1 MMLKKFFK
9 SDKISEEDELDDF
22 AEPSN
27 KKKPSHKQHAND
39 HDGGGA
45 QIVVEEGDSPNSQR
59 KISKAQAA
67 AAQSINKKY
76 DSSNDADMNS
86 GDEDDG
92 SESEDIEPVDVLLQF
107 IPYYGQGDPANDSI
121 VRSTLTNLSVEDIDS
136 KDEYGNTLL
145 LLACQYRCED
155 LVRIMLNK
163 GADPNA
169 VNSSGACCLHFACY
183 RESASM
189 PVAKVL
195 LKCGANPDIAES
207 TYGCTPLH
215 YCAGTGDISFVKLL
229 LSYGAQINALDS
241 YNYTCVDYAR
251 EAGMTDVADFLQ
263 SKLNSLSKQLSFKSS
278 SPMDSPYSAAASSK
292 MMSLDDL
299 SSWEPH
305 TDPDSGGKYY
315 INSRTGEC
323 LWESE
328 LKRRLAS
335 SVPASP
341 SSFAANVN
349 EAPKTAL
356 SAAQNARSQE
366 EELRKQSFQSK
377 LVVFFTT
384 HDPSR
389 LVEVE
394 VLAEEYKAREAELFK
409 LLATQYSFN
418 GHAETKE
425 GKKATSPSPDSET
438 ASPPIISVQGK
449 VTDINLVDPVLLS
462 EIAQEE
468 QKKFEVQLQEEAS
481 QLRRQF
487 ESQLREEKN
496 TFIQTISEKEGLVA
510 KLKSDIDALEKAKSS
525 KEEEI
530 KSLGVRISH
539 LQESGGE
546 SLSKLEGELEAAQ
559 VLCQELRGSIA
570 LLQEELQREKE
581 KTRTLET
588 TISKIT
594 EGNEEMIAREQAAAD
609 ERAQK
614 TREREEQHKLEVQTV
629 EERAKNSELKLKTEI
644 NKRKAEY
651 ALKETELLSKMEQ
664 LRKDKESEI
673 DALERYVWYAA
684 AASCEDMYSL

>member
-1 MMLKKFFK
+1 MLKKFFK
-9 SDKISEEDELDDF
+9 GDKISEEDELDDL

-27 KKKPSHKQHAND
+27 KKKPSHKHHAND
-39 HDGGGA
+39 HDGGGGA

-67 AAQSINKKY
+67 AAQSINKKH
-76 DSSNDADMNS
+76 DSMISNDDADMNS
-86 GDEDDG
+86 GDEFDG

-263 SKLNSLSKQLSFKSS
+263 SKLNSLSKQMSFKSS
-278 SPMDSPYSAAASSK
+278 SMDSPYSAASSK
-292 MMSLDDL
+292 MSLSLDDL

-305 TDPDSGGKYY
+305 MDPDSGGKYY

-335 SVPASP
+335 VPASP
-341 SSFAANVN
+341 SFTANVN
-349 EAPKTAL
+349 EAPKTTAL
-356 SAAQNARSQE
+356 SAQNARSQE
-366 EELRKQSFQSK
+366 EELRKQQSFQSK

-389 LVEVE
+389 LVEVG
-394 VLAEEYKAREAELFK
+394 VLAEEYKGREAELFK
-409 LLATQYSFN
+409 LLAAQYIFN
-418 GHAETKE
+418 GPAETKE
-425 GKKATSPSPDSET
+425 GKKTSAQSDSEI
-438 ASPPIISVQGK
+438 ASPVIASVQGK
-449 VTDINLVDPVLLS
+449 VTDINLVDAGLLS

-468 QKKFEVQLQEEAS
+468 QKKFELQLQEEAS
-481 QLRRQF
+481 QLRKQF
-487 ESQLREEKN
+487 ESQMREEKN
-496 TFIQTISEKEGLVA
+496 TFIQTISEKDGLVA
-510 KLKSDIDALEKAKSS
+510 RLKSDIDALEKAKSS

-539 LQESGGE
+539 LQEAGGE

-559 VLCQELRGSIA
+559 ALCQELRGSIA
-570 LLQEELQREKE
+570 LLQEELQSEKE

-651 ALKETELLSKMEQ
+651 AQKETELLSKMEQ
-664 LRKDKESEI
+664 LRKDKECEI
-673 DALERYVWYAA
+673 DALER
-684 AASCEDMYSL
+684 

>member
-1 MMLKKFFK
+1 MLKKFFK
-9 SDKISEEDELDDF
+9 SDKISEEEDELDDF

-27 KKKPSHKQHAND
+27 KKKPSHKHAND
-39 HDGGGA
+39 HDGGGGGA
-45 QIVVEEGDSPNSQR
+45 QIVVGEGDSPSSQR

-76 DSSNDADMNS
+76 DSMSNDAADMNS
-86 GDEDDG
+86 GDESEG
-92 SESEDIEPVDVLLQF
+92 SESDDIEPVDVLLQF

-263 SKLNSLSKQLSFKSS
+263 SKLTSLSKQLSFKSS
-278 SPMDSPYSAAASSK
+278 TSMDSPYSTASSK
-292 MMSLDDL
+292 ISMSLDDL

-305 TDPDSGGKYY
+305 MDPDSGGKYY

-328 LKRRLAS
+328 LKRRLAN
-335 SVPASP
+335 VPASP
-341 SSFAANVN
+341 SFAAAVN
-349 EAPKTAL
+349 EAPKIAAAAAM
-356 SAAQNARSQE
+356 SAQNARSQE

-394 VLAEEYKAREAELFK
+394 VLAEEYKGKEKEAELFK
-409 LLATQYSFN
+409 LLAAQYIFN

-425 GKKATSPSPDSET
+425 GKKTSPSPDSET
-438 ASPPIISVQGK
+438 ASPPIMQGK
-449 VTDINLVDPVLLS
+449 VTDITLVDPVLLS

-468 QKKFEVQLQEEAS
+468 QKKFEAQLQEEAS
-481 QLRRQF
+481 LLRKQY
-487 ESQLREEKN
+487 ESQMREEKN
-496 TFIQTISEKEGLVA
+496 TFIQTISEKDGLVA

-539 LQESGGE
+539 LQEAGGE

-570 LLQEELQREKE
+570 GLQEELQREKE

-588 TISKIT
+588 TISNIT

-614 TREREEQHKLEVQTV
+614 TKEREEQHKLEVQTV
-629 EERAKNSELKLKTEI
+629 EERAKTSELKLKTEI

-651 ALKETELLSKMEQ
+651 ANKETELLSKMEQ

-673 DALERYVWYAA
+673 DALERY
-684 AASCEDMYSL
+684 S

>member
-1 MMLKKFFK
+1 
-9 SDKISEEDELDDF
+9 
-22 AEPSN
+22 
-27 KKKPSHKQHAND
+27 
-39 HDGGGA
+39 
-45 QIVVEEGDSPNSQR
+45 VEEGDSPNSQR
-59 KISKAQAA
+59 KITKSQAA
-67 AAQSINKKY
+67 AAQSINKKH
-76 DSSNDADMNS
+76 DISNDDADMNS
-86 GDEDDG
+86 GDEFDG
-92 SESEDIEPVDVLLQF
+92 SESDDIEPVDVLLQF

-195 LKCGANPDIAES
+195 LKCGANPDIAET

-263 SKLNSLSKQLSFKSS
+263 SKLNSLSKQMSFKSLS
-278 SPMDSPYSAAASSK
+278 SMDSPYSSASQK
-292 MMSLDDL
+292 MSQSLDDL

-305 TDPDSGGKYY
+305 MDPDSGGKYY

-335 SVPASP
+335 VPSSP
-341 SSFAANVN
+341 SFTANVN
-349 EAPKTAL
+349 EAPKTTAL
-356 SAAQNARSQE
+356 SAQNVRSQE
-366 EELRKQSFQSK
+366 EELRKQQSFQSK

-394 VLAEEYKAREAELFK
+394 VLAEEYKGREAELFK
-409 LLATQYSFN
+409 LLAAQYIFN

-425 GKKATSPSPDSET
+425 NKKTGAQLDSEA
-438 ASPPIISVQGK
+438 ASPVIASVQSK
-449 VTDINLVDPVLLS
+449 VTDINLVDAGLLS
-462 EIAQEE
+462 EIALEE
-468 QKKFEVQLQEEAS
+468 QKKFELQLQEEAS
-481 QLRRQF
+481 QLRKQF
-487 ESQLREEKN
+487 ESQMREEKN
-496 TFIQTISEKEGLVA
+496 TFIQTISEKDGLVA
-510 KLKSDIDALEKAKSS
+510 RLKSDIDALEKAKSS

-539 LQESGGE
+539 LQEAGGE

-559 VLCQELRGSIA
+559 ALCQELRGSIA
-570 LLQEELQREKE
+570 LLQEELQSEKE

-614 TREREEQHKLEVQTV
+614 TREREEQHKLEVQSV

-651 ALKETELLSKMEQ
+651 AQKETELLSKMEQ

-673 DALERYVWYAA
+673 DALER
-684 AASCEDMYSL
+684 

>member
-1 MMLKKFFK
+1 M
-9 SDKISEEDELDDF
+9 
-22 AEPSN
+22 
-27 KKKPSHKQHAND
+27 
-39 HDGGGA
+39 
-45 QIVVEEGDSPNSQR
+45 EEGDSPNSQR
-59 KISKAQAA
+59 KISKSQAA
-67 AAQSINKKY
+67 AAQSINKKH
-76 DSSNDADMNS
+76 DISNDDADMNS
-86 GDEDDG
+86 GDEFDG
-92 SESEDIEPVDVLLQF
+92 SESDDIEPVDVLLQF

-195 LKCGANPDIAES
+195 LKCGANPDIAET

-263 SKLNSLSKQLSFKSS
+263 SKLNSLSKQMSFKSLS
-278 SPMDSPYSAAASSK
+278 SMDSPYSSASQK
-292 MMSLDDL
+292 MSQSLDDL

-305 TDPDSGGKYY
+305 LDPDSGGKYY

-335 SVPASP
+335 VPASP
-341 SSFAANVN
+341 SFTANVN
-349 EAPKTAL
+349 EAPKTTAL
-356 SAAQNARSQE
+356 SAQNVRSQE
-366 EELRKQSFQSK
+366 EELRKQQSFQSK

-394 VLAEEYKAREAELFK
+394 VLAEEYKGREAELFK
-409 LLATQYSFN
+409 LLAAQYIFN
-418 GHAETKE
+418 GHSETKE
-425 GKKATSPSPDSET
+425 NKKTGAQLDSEA
-438 ASPPIISVQGK
+438 ASPVIASVQSK
-449 VTDINLVDPVLLS
+449 VTDINLVDAGLLS

-468 QKKFEVQLQEEAS
+468 QKKFELQLQEEAS
-481 QLRRQF
+481 QLRKQF
-487 ESQLREEKN
+487 ESQMREEKN
-496 TFIQTISEKEGLVA
+496 TFIQTISEKDGLVA
-510 KLKSDIDALEKAKSS
+510 RLKSDIDALEKAKSS

-539 LQESGGE
+539 LQEAGGE

-559 VLCQELRGSIA
+559 ALCQELRGSIA
-570 LLQEELQREKE
+570 LLQEELQSEKE

-614 TREREEQHKLEVQTV
+614 TREREEQHKLEVQSV

-651 ALKETELLSKMEQ
+651 AQKETELLSKMEQ

-673 DALERYVWYAA
+673 DALER
-684 AASCEDMYSL
+684 

>member
-1 MMLKKFFK
+1 MLKKFFK
-9 SDKISEEDELDDF
+9 SDKISEEEDELDDF

-27 KKKPSHKQHAND
+27 KKKPSHKHAND
-39 HDGGGA
+39 HDGGGGGA
-45 QIVVEEGDSPNSQR
+45 QIVVGEGDSPSSQR

-76 DSSNDADMNS
+76 DSMSNDAADMNS
-86 GDEDDG
+86 GDESEG
-92 SESEDIEPVDVLLQF
+92 SESDDIEPVDVLLQF

-263 SKLNSLSKQLSFKSS
+263 SKLTSLSKQLSFKSS
-278 SPMDSPYSAAASSK
+278 TSMDSPYSTASSK
-292 MMSLDDL
+292 ISMSLDDL

-305 TDPDSGGKYY
+305 MDPDSGGKYY

-328 LKRRLAS
+328 LKRRLAN
-335 SVPASP
+335 VPASP
-341 SSFAANVN
+341 SFAAAVN
-349 EAPKTAL
+349 EAPKIAAAAAM
-356 SAAQNARSQE
+356 SAQNARSQE

-394 VLAEEYKAREAELFK
+394 VLAEEYKGKEKEAELFK
-409 LLATQYSFN
+409 LLAAQYIFN

-425 GKKATSPSPDSET
+425 GKKTSPSPDSET
-438 ASPPIISVQGK
+438 ASPPIMQGK
-449 VTDINLVDPVLLS
+449 VTDITLVDPVLLS

-468 QKKFEVQLQEEAS
+468 QKKFEAQLQEEAS
-481 QLRRQF
+481 LLRKQY
-487 ESQLREEKN
+487 EAQMREEKN
-496 TFIQTISEKEGLVA
+496 TFIQTISEKDGLVA

-539 LQESGGE
+539 LQEAGGE

-570 LLQEELQREKE
+570 GLQEELQREKE

-588 TISKIT
+588 TISNIT

-614 TREREEQHKLEVQTV
+614 TKEREEQHKLEVQTV
-629 EERAKNSELKLKTEI
+629 EERAKTSELKLKTEI

-651 ALKETELLSKMEQ
+651 ANKETELLSKMEQ

-673 DALERYVWYAA
+673 DALERY
-684 AASCEDMYSL
+684 S

>member
-1 MMLKKFFK
+1 M
-9 SDKISEEDELDDF
+9 
-22 AEPSN
+22 
-27 KKKPSHKQHAND
+27 
-39 HDGGGA
+39 
-45 QIVVEEGDSPNSQR
+45 EEGDSPNSQR
-59 KISKAQAA
+59 KISKSQAA
-67 AAQSINKKY
+67 AAQSINKKH
-76 DSSNDADMNS
+76 DSMISNDDADMNS
-86 GDEDDG
+86 GDEFDG
-92 SESEDIEPVDVLLQF
+92 SESDDIEPVDVLLQF

-195 LKCGANPDIAES
+195 LKCGANPDIAET

-263 SKLNSLSKQLSFKSS
+263 SKLNSLSKQMSFKSLS
-278 SPMDSPYSAAASSK
+278 SMDSPYSSASQK
-292 MMSLDDL
+292 MSQSLDDL

-305 TDPDSGGKYY
+305 MDPDSGGKYY

-335 SVPASP
+335 VPSSP
-341 SSFAANVN
+341 SFTANVN
-349 EAPKTAL
+349 EAPKTTAL
-356 SAAQNARSQE
+356 SAQNVRSQE
-366 EELRKQSFQSK
+366 EELRKQQSFQSK

-394 VLAEEYKAREAELFK
+394 VLAEEYKGREAELFK
-409 LLATQYSFN
+409 LLAAQYIFN
-418 GHAETKE
+418 GHSETKE
-425 GKKATSPSPDSET
+425 NKKTGAQLDSEA
-438 ASPPIISVQGK
+438 ASPVIASMQSK
-449 VTDINLVDPVLLS
+449 VTDINLVDAGLLS

-468 QKKFEVQLQEEAS
+468 QKKFELQLQEEAS
-481 QLRRQF
+481 QLRKQF
-487 ESQLREEKN
+487 ESQMREEKN
-496 TFIQTISEKEGLVA
+496 TFIQTISEKDGLVA
-510 KLKSDIDALEKAKSS
+510 RLKSDIDALEKAKSS

-539 LQESGGE
+539 LQEAGGE

-559 VLCQELRGSIA
+559 ALCQELRGSIA
-570 LLQEELQREKE
+570 LLQEELQSEKE

-614 TREREEQHKLEVQTV
+614 TREREEQHKLEVQSV

-651 ALKETELLSKMEQ
+651 AQKETELLSKMEQ
-664 LRKDKESEI
+664 LRKDKDSEI
-673 DALERYVWYAA
+673 DALER
-684 AASCEDMYSL
+684 